1 MKVVALGEA
10 KNSLSEYV
18 DHAQHVRV
26 LVTRHGKPAA
36 LIIGVEG
43 EDFED
48 LMTRSDPE
56 FWRMIESRRKASKTI
71 STHEMRRRLGVARK
85 SRPKRKDQPRLAPR
99 ASSSPR
105 KTGG

>member
-1 MKVVALGEA
+1 MKVVPLGQA
-10 KNSLSEYV
+10 KNELSAYV
-18 DHAQHVRV
+18 EEAQRDRV

-56 FWRMIESRRKASKTI
+56 FWQMIEARRTASKTL
-71 STHEMRRRLGVARK
+71 SSAEMRRRLGLA
-85 SRPKRKDQPRLAPR
+85 KRRGPRR
-99 ASSSPR
+99 R
-105 KTGG
+105 